1 MKTFLEFLE
10 ARDLFGREFPNFDPA
25 DLLQRTRAIREP
37 EVARPMF
44 AVQMRLDT
52 RNSSKASNITYDPQN
67 GDVEVTYKD
76 GTKRNFKGVK
86 YPDAHRAGSTNAID
100 KFILDLDSG
109 RLGTSV

>member
-1 MKTFLEFLE
+1 MKTFTEFLE
-10 ARDLFGREFPNFDPA
+10 ARDFLGREVPDFDAA
-25 DLLQRTRAIREP
+25 DLLQKTRKIREP
-37 EVARPMF
+37 DATP

-100 KFILDLDSG
+100 KFILDLESG